1 MTDRTGLY
9 IMVFLGMIGRCNSAS
24 DSQVSK
30 LEKKVDVLMK
40 AQVVKEEVIT
50 CPDGKY
56 LKSLYIND
64 FNVAEFNERSN
75 DYKALCCSE
84 TIEL

>member
-1 MTDRTGLY
+1 
-9 IMVFLGMIGRCNSAS
+9 MVFLGMIGSCNSAS

-50 CPDGKY
+50 CPDGKSTITRYFKDDGAYGKVY
-56 LKSLYIND
+56 LDDKKC
-64 FNVAEFNERSN
+64 E
-75 DYKALCCSE
+75 
-84 TIEL
+84 